1 MTSPFPKLERLS
13 EIETPAILFIQERIE
28 SNIQRMIQIV
38 GGETS
43 RLRPHVK
50 SHKTP
55 EIIRLQ
61 VDRGITRF
69 KAATLAEAELCAN
82 NGAKDVLL
90 AYPIQGVAISHLL
103 RLQIDYPETIFSM
116 LVDSPETL
124 PALERILGSV
134 PSRPLLG
141 LFLDLDCG
149 MGRSGIQPG
158 EDAFDLYAKLCQLP
172 QAEVR
177 GIHAYD
183 GHLHDADL
191 QTRKD
196 GCRKAFGPV
205 LEFKNALQS
214 SGLKVPTL
222 VAGGSPTFAIH
233 ATEPDRE
240 CSPGT
245 TILWDF
251 GYGERY
257 PDLPFECAAFLLTR
271 IVSKPLKNR
280 LCLDLGHK
288 AVAPE
293 MPHPRIKIQG
303 LEEAPVIMQSEE
315 HLVLEVADPDRFSI
329 GDSLLGIPRHV
340 CPSVS
345 MHNQAIP
352 FRNGSA
358 GSPWLIAARGR
369 TFAPSQFQ

>member
-1 MTSPFPKLERLS
+1 MSSPFPKLSGLS
-13 EIETPAILFIQERIE
+13 EIETPALLFIQERIE
-28 SNIQRMIQIV
+28 SNIQRMIEIV
-38 GGETS
+38 GGDPS

-50 SHKTP
+50 SHKTS

-69 KAATLAEAELCAN
+69 KAATLAEAELCAK
-82 NGAKDVLL
+82 NGAEDVLL
-90 AYPIQGVAISHLL
+90 AYPIQGPAIAHLL
-103 RLQIDYPETIFSM
+103 QLQIDYPETLFSM

-124 PALERILGSV
+124 PTFERILRSV
-134 PSRPLLG
+134 PSRPALG
-141 LFLDLDCG
+141 LLLDLDCG
-149 MGRSGIQPG
+149 MGRTGIQPG
-158 EDAFDLYAKLCQLP
+158 EVAFDLYTKLCQLP

-183 GHLHDADL
+183 GHLHDADF

-196 GCRKAFGPV
+196 ECRKAFGPV
-205 LEFKNALQS
+205 LKFRDALQS
-214 SGLKVPTL
+214 AGLKAPTL

-233 ATEPDRE
+233 AAETDRE

-245 TILWDF
+245 TLLWDF
-251 GYGERY
+251 GYGDRY

-271 IVSKPLKNR
+271 IVSKPVEKR

-293 MPHPRIKIQG
+293 MPHPRIRIQG

-315 HLVLEVADPDRFSI
+315 HLVLEVADADRFSI
-329 GDSLLGIPRHV
+329 GDALLGIPRHV

-352 FRNGSA
+352 FRNGCSEA
-358 GSPWLIAARGR
+358 PWLIAARGR
-369 TFAPSQFQ
+369 TFTHSPF